1 MTYLL
6 LEDSEELDLSLN
18 LKEYRGK
25 LGEEIKALSKLVLDM
40 IQLCTHCGGR
50 SIGVRSVERIVYR
63 LILSLSE

>member
-18 LKEYRGK
+18 LEEYRGK

-40 IQLCTHCGGR
+40 IQL
-50 SIGVRSVERIVYR
+50 
-63 LILSLSE
+63 